1 MTIQK
6 IPGRATNFTM
16 AEDPATGSITAGDCW
31 YNLEDKEFKFKIGT
45 TVVSGA
51 AWTTGGRTIEALDS
65 GDGAA
70 GFGTL
75 LAGVA
80 YGGRKEYGLVSNG
93 QSTYSDEYNGT
104 SWTAGG
110 TMPSPIWDNPSGLGS
125 QTAGLQI
132 GGRDAPGYNTS
143 IVQEYDGTTW
153 TNAASLSPVGHG
165 ISASFSG
172 GVQTAGYVA
181 GGNTGTGVNNATSCT
196 AATYEYDG
204 TSWTTGNTMVGGTS
218 VGGGSKSGSTGSQ
231 TAGLAVGG
239 NFGGPNGPFTWSDR
253 AEEYDGT
260 NWATGGTLSIARNNA
275 WNSGIQTNAYAT
287 GGTTAVTGVTTT
299 ESYDGTSWTEVATAW
314 VNPNP
319 SGNAAWSRYAGAG
332 YNGTG
337 AYSGDGF
344 CIVGDGYSGVAV
356 NGYTEE
362 WTSASVPYTA
372 DVVHKCA
379 VAFTQ
384 YNSGS

>member
-6 IPGRATNFTM
+6 IPGRSTNFTL
-16 AEDPATGSITAGDCW
+16 AGDPATGSISTGDCW
-31 YNLEDKEFKFKIGT
+31 YNIGDKEFKFKIGT

-51 AWTTGGRTIEALDS
+51 AWSTGGRTIEALDS
-65 GDGAA
+65 GSGAA

-80 YGGRKEYGLVSNG
+80 FGGRKEYTFVSDG
-93 QSTYSDEYNGT
+93 GSQYSEEYNGT
-104 SWTAGG
+104 SWTAGN
-110 TMPSPIWDNPSGLGS
+110 TMPGRLYDLPAGLGS

-132 GGRDAPGYNTS
+132 GGRDAPGYATS

-153 TNAASLSPVGHG
+153 TSAASLSPAGHG
-165 ISASFSG
+165 IWPSFSIG
-172 GVQTAGYVA
+172 TQTAGAVA
-181 GGNTGTGVNNATSCT
+181 GGNTGTGVGNAFSYT
-196 AATYEYDG
+196 AGTFEYDG
-204 TSWTTGNTMVGGTS
+204 TSWTTVNNMVTGES
-218 VGGGSKSGSTGSQ
+218 VSGGSASGSTGTQ

-239 NFGGPNGPFTWSDR
+239 RFGTHGNHTARDTT
-253 AEEYDGT
+253 EEYDGT
-260 NWATGGTLSIARNNA
+260 NWAVGGTMSTARSSA
-275 WNSGIQTNAYAT
+275 WNSGIQTNAFAT
-287 GGTTAVTGVTTT
+287 GGTTSVTGVTTT

-314 VNPNP
+314 LNPNP
-319 SGNAAWSRYAGAG
+319 NGNAAWDRSAGAG
-332 YNGTG
+332 YTGTG

-344 CIVGDGYSGVAV
+344 CIMGDGYSGVEV
-356 NGYTEE
+356 SGYTEE
-362 WTSASVPYTA
+362 WTSAAVPYTA